1 MHTRFEG
8 VTIDMLCPDPIVIY
22 STHQATPPAGF
33 QGAWMSLSEDS
44 RIAMRPSEELEVSRL
59 ASAAAALIFVDT
71 KNAEHLQVAAHIAC
85 RIASM
90 DEVAPPTIIV
100 PHSSSAHSERM
111 FDGDDAEWERW
122 PEDLTKNTDAVIFGE
137 PQGMRLACEVRSKIM
152 QLSRVAHGLNEQ
164 MNQHRAKVMRVQY
177 IEADIHEIV
186 WEYLRVRFRTGLPG
200 IDEELGPGQPEV
212 VDGFVVGSKLG
223 EGSFGVVCRLVD
235 PQNLNSPSGQVI
247 KMMAKQPISNFFGLA
262 SLKRELNVME
272 ALSSEQYSHPNIT
285 KFYQVYHSE
294 SYVLF
299 RLEDG
304 GGMDLYK
311 RLVRCEQQNL
321 PLGLQKTTGIITQ
334 VMSALSHLHLGLK
347 IAHRD
352 VKPEN
357 LIVAETADSVTV
369 KLADFDTAQFV
380 PKGGLCRG
388 IIGTFP
394 FMAPEVMCGKRYD
407 PLAADVWSLGTV
419 SLEVLCR
426 LNIMKKALNL
436 YAPRNVSKREGE
448 KLMTE
453 KIYVFL
459 RYGGSASKLV
469 EKFMRPELIT
479 IKGDA
484 QTLQEATL
492 NVMPEQ
498 RWTAGDISEAKTT
511 LFTAN

>member
-8 VTIDMLCPDPIVIY
+8 VTIGMLCPDPIVIY
-22 STHQATPPAGF
+22 SIHQVTPPAGF
-33 QGAWMSLSEDS
+33 QGAWMSVFDE
-44 RIAMRPSEELEVSRL
+44 SRL
-59 ASAAAALIFVDT
+59 ASAAVALLLVDT

-90 DEVAPPTIIV
+90 DEGAPRTIIV

-122 PEDLTKNTDAVIFGE
+122 PEDLTTSIDAVIFGE

-152 QLSRVAHGLNEQ
+152 QLSCVAHRLNEQ
-164 MNQHRAKVMRVQY
+164 INQHLDEVMRVQN
-177 IEADIHEIV
+177 IEADIHFIV
-186 WEYLRVRFRTGLPG
+186 WEYLRVRCRTGLPG
-200 IDEELGPGQPEV
+200 IDEELGLGQPEV
-212 VDGFVVGSKLG
+212 VDGFVVGAKLG
-223 EGSFGVVCRLVD
+223 EGSSGVVCRLVD
-235 PQNLNSPSGQVI
+235 PQNLSSPSGQVI
-247 KMMAKQPISNFFGLA
+247 KMMAKQSFSNFFRLA
-262 SLKRELNVME
+262 SLKRELNVMK

-304 GGMDLYK
+304 GGMDLFK

-321 PLGLQKTTGIITQ
+321 PLGVHKTTGIITQ
-334 VMSALSHLHLGLK
+334 VMSALSHLHLGPK
-347 IAHRD
+347 VAHRD

-357 LIVAETADSVTV
+357 LIVAETADNVTV
-369 KLADFDTAQFV
+369 KLADFDAAQFV
-380 PKGGLCRG
+380 PKGGVCRG
-388 IIGTFP
+388 ITGTFP

-407 PLAADVWSLGTV
+407 PLAADVWSLGAV

-426 LNIMKKALNL
+426 LHIMKKALNL
-436 YAPRNVSKREGE
+436 YAHRNVSKRQGE
-448 KLMTE
+448 KLMME
-453 KIYVFL
+453 KIYIFL

-469 EKFMRPELIT
+469 ERFMRPELNM

-492 NVMPEQ
+492 NVIPEQ
-498 RWTAGDISEAKTT
+498 RWTADDMSVAKTT
-511 LFTAN
+511 LFTTI